1 MTIDKLFNFNNIQV
15 FGLIILI
22 IGFAILCMTV
32 IAISNSVSAKE
43 WSIIM
48 GKIIKSD
55 IYELQFGGE
64 SNATFRP
71 DIAFEYNVNGEKYIS
86 DRLYYG
92 VKIMSSFNW
101 IKSRKLVEK
110 YPVNKEVK
118 VYFNPN
124 KPSESVVEPGIH
136 VDLGVIFIFAIFF
149 VICGFL
155 LYINSDFVIKL
166 FGKIK

>member
-1 MTIDKLFNFNNIQV
+1 MDDLLKLNNIQV

-22 IGFAILCMTV
+22 IGFAILCITV
-32 IAISNSVSAKE
+32 FAISNSVSAKE

-48 GKIIKSD
+48 GKVIKSD
-55 IYELQFGGE
+55 IYKSQFGGE
-64 SNATFRP
+64 SNAGYRP
-71 DIAFEYNVNGEKYIS
+71 DIAFEYTVNGEKYIS

-101 IKSRKLVEK
+101 IRSRKLIEK

-136 VDLGVIFIFAIFF
+136 FDLGVIFILAILF
-149 VICGFL
+149 VIVGFL

-166 FGKIK
+166 LGEIK